1 MNITALH
8 RQDESHYHYLTQG
21 AANMRSL
28 LERIYHA
35 LWTIACLLTAILVF
49 VIVAANVKAEE
60 GKIVV
65 EVAGVKKEYN
75 ALEYKVV
82 KSMDICTP
90 AEDPCLER
98 RKIEKE
104 AIRDLHRKLKFE
116 CPPCR
121 KCAAEN
127 AEIARLKTI
136 IQEQRIRIVSL
147 EQLMARPPNEKVIEK
162 EKTVFVDRE
171 VPVMKRHVFTGYA
184 AYADDGLMPTPYL
197 DEDGYISAE
206 TYQSLVGGAGYTY
219 FLNDSIGIGVFGM
232 AGQIQRVIGGS
243 ISLAL

>member
-1 MNITALH
+1 MKVT
-8 RQDESHYHYLTQG
+8 SYL
-21 AANMRSL
+21 SK
-28 LERIYHA
+28 IYHA
-35 LWTIACLLTAILVF
+35 LWTIACILTAIIVLLVLAL
-49 VIVAANVKAEE
+49 VLATNLKAEE

-65 EVAGVKKEYN
+65 EVAGVKKEYS
-75 ALEYKVV
+75 AMEYKVV

-98 RKIEKE
+98 RKMEKE

-121 KCAAEN
+121 KCANEN
-127 AEIARLKTI
+127 AEISRLKSI
-136 IQEQRIRIVSL
+136 IQDQRIKIVSL
-147 EQLMARPPNEKVIEK
+147 EQLMANHREKIVEK

-184 AYADDGLMPTPYL
+184 AYADDGLLPDPYL
-197 DEDGYISAE
+197 DEEGYLSAE

-219 FLNDSIGIGVFGM
+219 FINETVGLGVFGM
-232 AGQIQRVIGGS
+232 AGKIQRVFGANLS
-243 ISLAL
+243 IAL